1 MTRRLFARF
10 AMAVGLAVGATAAAQ
25 AADPVKI
32 GYSLGRT
39 GILASGVSVQEQA
52 YVLWQEEVNARGGL
66 DIGGKEKRKIEF
78 VSYDDQSD
86 AGKIPQIYD
95 KLINDDKVDLLL
107 APYATYLHVAITGVI
122 ERNRFPMVGN
132 TSSSVLV
139 RDLNARYMFFAELLP
154 DARSR
159 RLVDFLKS
167 QNLKRVAMFTLQ
179 LSFNLEMKK
188 FTKPLLEKAG
198 IEVVIDQEYPPDIK
212 DFTSI
217 VHSVKRADVDAV
229 VGNSYPA
236 DSIMYMDKARE
247 LNVTSPMQ
255 FLLIGPSI
263 PFFHKKFG
271 SNLEGLVSLGHWTPG
286 AKWTGAQAFH
296 DAYQKRW
303 KEIPDYLDS
312 VIAYV
317 SCQILEAAV
326 AKAGLDREKLRDAI
340 ASGTFDT
347 IMGEV
352 RFEKNSN
359 ATSKAGLLQFQNG
372 INEIIWPPDIA
383 TAKFMTKPGW
393 K

>member
-1 MTRRLFARF
+1 MSSRLFAKL
-10 AMAVGLAVGATAAAQ
+10 AMVAGLVVVAAVAQ

-52 YVLWQEEVNARGGL
+52 YILWQEEVNARGGL

-122 ERNRFPMVGN
+122 EKNRFPMVGN

-139 RDLNARYMFFAELLP
+139 RDLNAKYMFFAELLP

-159 RLVDFLKS
+159 TLVDFLKARKV
-167 QNLKRVAMFTLQ
+167 KRVAMFTLQ

-217 VHSVKRADVDAV
+217 VNSVKQAKVDAV

-247 LNVTSPMQ
+247 LNVASPMQ
-255 FLLIGPSI
+255 YLLIGPSI
-263 PFFHKKFG
+263 PFFHKKYG
-271 SNLEGLVSLGHWTPG
+271 ANLEGMVSIGHWTPG
-286 AKWTGAQAFH
+286 AKWTGASAFNE
-296 DAYQKRW
+296 AYMKRW
-303 KEIPDYLDS
+303 KENPDYLDS

-359 ATSKAGLLQFQNG
+359 VTSKAGLLQFQNG
-372 INEIIWPPDIA
+372 INEIIWPPEIA
-383 TAKFMTKPGW
+383 TSKFTPKPAW